1 MGFAD
6 DAVASVVGR
15 MPLLHKPREARRTM
29 VVNNDPLDFYGAK
42 DGMLHANG
50 DVFHVKGI
58 NWYGTEGKQMML
70 EGLHVKPIDRIFD
83 FLVEHEFNAMR
94 LLFNMQ
100 DWRDDPPV
108 PQDHFSAELNPE
120 FVGLSYR
127 QMLLTVTRLAAR
139 RGILVLLACHRIR
152 RFYSD
157 GIHAEW
163 PTGWDGW
170 WFDDKVGLGMAKMES
185 LWQEMAHVFC
195 GEWNVFASDLFNEPS
210 VARWNTR
217 GSNDWGEAAGRLGNA
232 VLQGCPRLLIFV
244 QGAGRQ
250 NRAGMSDTCWGGSF
264 TDARSIIHDPVPKLR
279 NKSKL
284 VFAPHAYGP
293 SLYKLPMT
301 KKWMPAH
308 FKQSMSK
315 YSQALP
321 DHWDDI
327 WGYATDIG
335 LRPPVVLSETG
346 GDMTCCDFRELNS
359 PGADAAWQVELIEY
373 LHRKSAGLF
382 YFCLNP
388 YSDDTGGLLKKDFLT
403 PETQKLKLL
412 SVARSTQIFWTGMPP
427 SSPPSPPPV
436 PPSPPPHPLPPSPP
450 DPPRPSIPPKPP
462 MDPPP
467 PSPFPALP
475 PSPGPPPPLVPPLPP
490 LPPMNPPPSSLAA
503 SLVAASPV
511 LLGMATAGLC
521 FALPALIIWKFLVR
535 RRARGGSH
543 GKPRK
548 SGSKPHPGTAK
559 KSPKDKD
566 QQHPRGGEDGSLKS
580 SSRSN
585 ASKKTKR
592 AKTKNAVL
600 AGELEDIVR
609 STTKKLT
616 GKTRSGGYGPVPG

>member
-217 GSNDWGEAAGRLGNA
+217 GSNDWVRPLADWATLSSKDAHDCSFLCREPDGKTGPACPTHVGAAA
-232 VLQGCPRLLIFV
+232 
-244 QGAGRQ
+244 
-250 NRAGMSDTCWGGSF
+250 
-264 TDARSIIHDPVPKLR
+264 
-279 NKSKL
+279 
-284 VFAPHAYGP
+284 
-293 SLYKLPMT
+293 LPM
-301 KKWMPAH
+301 H
-308 FKQSMSK
+308 
-315 YSQALP
+315 
-321 DHWDDI
+321 
-327 WGYATDIG
+327 
-335 LRPPVVLSETG
+335 
-346 GDMTCCDFRELNS
+346 
-359 PGADAAWQVELIEY
+359 
-373 LHRKSAGLF
+373 
-382 YFCLNP
+382 
-388 YSDDTGGLLKKDFLT
+388 
-403 PETQKLKLL
+403 
-412 SVARSTQIFWTGMPP
+412 
-427 SSPPSPPPV
+427 
-436 PPSPPPHPLPPSPP
+436 
-450 DPPRPSIPPKPP
+450 
-462 MDPPP
+462 
-467 PSPFPALP
+467 
-475 PSPGPPPPLVPPLPP
+475 
-490 LPPMNPPPSSLAA
+490 AA
-503 SLVAASPV
+503 SSTTLCRSC
-511 LLGMATAGLC
+511 ATRVS
-521 FALPALIIWKFLVR
+521 W
-535 RRARGGSH
+535 
-543 GKPRK
+543 
-548 SGSKPHPGTAK
+548 
-559 KSPKDKD
+559 
-566 QQHPRGGEDGSLKS
+566 
-580 SSRSN
+580 SSRP
-585 ASKKTKR
+585 TR
-592 AKTKNAVL
+592 
-600 AGELEDIVR
+600 
-609 STTKKLT
+609 T
-616 GKTRSGGYGPVPG
+616 GPRCTSCP